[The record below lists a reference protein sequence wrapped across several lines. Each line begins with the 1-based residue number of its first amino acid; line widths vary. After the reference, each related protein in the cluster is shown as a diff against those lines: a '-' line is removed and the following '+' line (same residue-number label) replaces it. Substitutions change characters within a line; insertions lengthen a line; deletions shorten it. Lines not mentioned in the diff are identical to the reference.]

1 MPKDRLYA
9 AGKREP
15 TPNGSNT
22 TRRSTTLPPQ
32 LQSSVPPCAQQC
44 LLHYINQQ
52 YNCPNHGFAC
62 LCDRYSSEG
71 FTLGELAV
79 ICLGQSCEHE
89 STTDEKNAY
98 FVCHSDSLAV
108 KPTHRTLTL
117 PASTASRLHPSTG
130 SSYTATETSKHTRS
144 HTTTSS
150 STVTT
155 AVSAA
160 TGTSRTQT
168 MPASAAAQAS
178 TPSPT
183 SLRPTGLTGAQAAG
197 ISIAAMGT
205 VILAIS
211 LIYLISCLRRRKA
224 TTKDERKSYDFVDE
238 APPRFSPFN
247 HGIADPRGPL
257 GGFQKRRAELVAE
270 PKTTNWA
277 RSHYPPD
284 STQRHEKGV
293 DISPAT
299 YQSNNSNR
307 SQLLPDKP
315 YSTLLRPFHKSP
327 APTTTT
333 IFEEDRPEER
343 PPPVPSLKP
352 LPKLPPAARA
362 IYYPAPPPAKPRR
375 NPQYAEQ
382 YTRSPDNTRQP
393 SLSLD
398 IPRQAARLPRIS
410 SPVAFP
416 LPPNV
421 APPARTG
428 RDVSSEIDSSKS
440 KSRGSEGSLL
450 NYYASPEAGCDASPD
465 IDEPTTPIDEEVQR
479 RKAVPNAITITK
491 PTAPPRAVRMDSNG
505 SDTSF
510 ESNATDEPTPPEE
523 VERQLTPVREAG
535 QPSPISRIK
544 YPKIPRSS
552 NQAVPR
558 SPGPRFSPGPK
569 LSPLHIRRVEIHPQ
583 QNRSMQPS
591 QQQQQ
596 RRDKAQADPVTPQR
610 QGTTSS
616 ILSGSTLA
624 AKRLGSNAAQNL
636 ERGLYLTD
644 STHSRANSN
653 ATTQVAKSEP
663 NSGKSIQHPAERNN
677 KAESPLKGYGRVASS
692 GRRVSRGQIGP
703 EMRTPGPQ
711 LWRSPGLPGQPQ
723 EVMLNSPL
731 WEPKLTPS
739 RKGDDLYLSVGVAT
753 PLTSTFTPIYE
764 SFER

>member
-9 AGKREP
+9 AAKREP
-15 TPNGSNT
+15 TQNLSKAT
-22 TRRSTTLPPQ
+22 RSTTLPPQ
-32 LQSSVPPCAQQC
+32 LQRSVPQCAQQC
-44 LLHYINQQ
+44 LLHYINQE
-52 YNCPNHGFAC
+52 YNCPDNELAC

-71 FTLGELAV
+71 FTLGELAY
-79 ICLGQSCEHE
+79 ICLTQTCQHE
-89 STTDEKNAY
+89 STAEQKKAY
-98 FVCHSDSLAV
+98 FVCNSNSQAV
-108 KPTHRTLTL
+108 GPTHATLTL
-117 PASTASRLHPSTG
+117 PASTASRIHTSIGSLH
-130 SSYTATETSKHTRS
+130 TATGTSKHTRP
-144 HTTTSS
+144 HTASS
-150 STVTT
+150 VATMTKT
-155 AVSAA
+155 ALSAA
-160 TGTSRTQT
+160 MGPSRTQT

-178 TPSPT
+178 RATST
-183 SLRPTGLTGAQAAG
+183 SLHATGLTGAQAAG

-205 VILAIS
+205 VILAIA
-211 LIYLISCLRRRKA
+211 LIYLISCLRRRKV
-224 TTKDERKSYDFVDE
+224 TIQDERKTYDFVDE

-247 HGIADPRGPL
+247 YGIADPRGPL

-270 PKTTNWA
+270 TRTSNWA
-277 RSHYPPD
+277 RSHYAPD
-284 STQRHEKGV
+284 NTQRHEKGV

-299 YQSNNSNR
+299 YQSHDSKR

-315 YSTLLRPFHKSP
+315 YSTLLRPFQKSP
-327 APTTTT
+327 ALTTMT
-333 IFEEDRPEER
+333 IFEEDRPQER

-352 LPKLPPAARA
+352 LPKLPPAGRA
-362 IYYPAPPPAKPRR
+362 IYYPAPPPVKPRR
-375 NPQYAEQ
+375 NPQYVDQ
-382 YTRSPDNTRQP
+382 SPRSPDKTRQP

-398 IPRQAARLPRIS
+398 IPRQAARLPRIP

-421 APPARTG
+421 APPLRKG
-428 RDVSSEIDSSKS
+428 RDPSTESKS

-465 IDEPTTPIDEEVQR
+465 IDEPTTPIDEEIQR
-479 RKAVPNAITITK
+479 RKAVPNSITITK
-491 PTAPPRAVRMDSNG
+491 PTHPPRAVRMDSNG

-523 VERQLTPVREAG
+523 IERQLTPVQEPG
-535 QPSPISRIK
+535 QPSPISCIR

-558 SPGPRFSPGPK
+558 SPGPGLSPGPK
-569 LSPLHIRRVEIHPQ
+569 LSALHVRRIEVHTQ
-583 QNRSMQPS
+583 QGRPVQPT
-591 QQQQQ
+591 QQ
-596 RRDKAQADPVTPQR
+596 RQQGREKAPPDPITPQR

-616 ILSGSTLA
+616 TLSGSTLA

-653 ATTQVAKSEP
+653 ATTKFTKSEP
-663 NSGKSIQHPAERNN
+663 NSGKSLHHPGERNS
-677 KAESPLKGYGRVASS
+677 KAESPLKGYGRVASG

-703 EMRTPGPQ
+703 EMKTPGSQ

-723 EVMLNSPL
+723 EVTLKSPL

-753 PLTSTFTPIYE
+753 PMTSTFTPIDDR
-764 SFER
+764 FAH